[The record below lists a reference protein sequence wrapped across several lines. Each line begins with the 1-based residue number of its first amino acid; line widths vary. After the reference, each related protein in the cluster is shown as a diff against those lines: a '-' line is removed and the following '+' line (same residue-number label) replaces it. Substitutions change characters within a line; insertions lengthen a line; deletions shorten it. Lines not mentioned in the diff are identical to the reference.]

1 MRKILQ
7 LVTFVLVNLPC
18 YSQAVRGIVYNE
30 LTKEEIASASVFF
43 NGTTIGTITDF
54 SGSFTLQ
61 APEFSKLPLA
71 VSALGFHS
79 ILISEY
85 SHDEVLKVFL
95 TPRIYELSE
104 VVIQAKRTGKQK
116 RARERNL
123 ILFREQFI
131 GRTMNAARCKITNE
145 KDIIFT
151 SDNEKNVLKAYT
163 TNPLVINNEAL
174 GYKIFFYLEKF
185 EFSREDQSMGFFG
198 NYIFRENITHQSGR
212 KMIENRREL
221 AYSGSRMHFFR
232 SLWDNTLDSA
242 GFTIESTENKE
253 LTADSL
259 VIRGDHSMKYIK
271 GKNTIK
277 IGYITKWTGTDM
289 DILFDSV
296 YFDKSGYFDPF
307 GIRWSGVM
315 TAQRVADMLPF
326 DYISKKDKR

>member
-1 MRKILQ
+1 MMKTLPIFIL
-7 LVTFVLVNLPC
+7 VLITLQG
-18 YSQAVRGIVYNE
+18 YSQAVKGTVYDK
-30 LTKEEIASASVFF
+30 LTKQEIASANVFF

-54 SGSFTLQ
+54 SGNFTLQ
-61 APEFSKLPLA
+61 APEFLRLPIA
-71 VSALGFHS
+71 VSALGYHS
-79 ILISEY
+79 LLVTEY
-85 SHDEVLKVFL
+85 PNDEVLKLFL

-131 GRTMNAARCKITNE
+131 GRTMNAAMCKITNE

-151 SDNEKNVLKAYT
+151 SDNGKNVLKAYT
-163 TNPLVINNEAL
+163 NNPLVINNEAL
-174 GYKIFFYLEKF
+174 GYKIFFYLESF

-198 NYIFRENITHQSGR
+198 NYIFRENIPRPSGR

-259 VIRGDHSMKYIK
+259 VIRGDHSMKYVK
-271 GKNTIK
+271 GKSTIK